1 MQYSIGSADSFTKEL
16 KQLHKRYPSILNDVR
31 ALGMKLLSNPTLGES
46 LGGGL
51 RKIRMS
57 IASKGKGK
65 RGGARVITFT
75 AVVSVSE
82 TKITLLT
89 IYDKADISTLSIAKL
104 KELLKKNGLK

>member
-1 MQYSIGSADSFTKEL
+1 
-16 KQLHKRYPSILNDVR
+16 
-31 ALGMKLLSNPTLGES
+31 MKLLSNPTLGES

-57 IASKGKGK
+57 ITSKGKGK
-65 RGGARVITFT
+65 RGGARVVTYT
-75 AVVSVSE
+75 AIVSVDE

-104 KELLKKNGLK
+104 QEKTERHNPNNK

>member
-1 MQYSIGSADSFTKEL
+1 
-16 KQLHKRYPSILNDVR
+16 
-31 ALGMKLLSNPTLGES
+31 MKLLSNPTLGES

-57 IASKGKGK
+57 TTSKGKGK
-65 RGGARVITFT
+65 RGGARVVTYT
-75 AVVSVSE
+75 AIVSVDE

-104 KELLKKNGLK
+104 QELLKKNGLK